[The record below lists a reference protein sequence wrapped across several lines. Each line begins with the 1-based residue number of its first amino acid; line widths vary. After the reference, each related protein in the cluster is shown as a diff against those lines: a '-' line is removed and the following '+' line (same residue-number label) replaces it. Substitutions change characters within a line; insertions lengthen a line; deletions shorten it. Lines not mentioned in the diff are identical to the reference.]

1 MHIAA
6 KRCGQKGAVLLVF
19 MLIILAGTSYMLISR
34 LNENSLQYIRDTSTA
49 TALSQAKQALLFYA
63 MNYPELRAP
72 TEKGPGFLPCPD
84 RNNDG
89 NPASNCTFN
98 PDTSTYTT
106 IGRLPFRILGLADI
120 RDSSGERLWYAV
132 SDNFRNTQSNDAVI
146 NSDTPGRL
154 TVDGMG
160 DVVAVIIAPG
170 IPVTGQ
176 DSRPSDNDSSEYL
189 EGDNATDDDQ
199 SFVSTAGGIF
209 NDRLVTI
216 TRAELMQVVEQRV
229 INEVRSILSQYNDDY
244 LAYPWLAPFADP
256 KADSRILHGA
266 HTGSDDAAT
275 LTDTNT
281 DFTKWG
287 VKKFDIVRNVT
298 DGSLSIVTGITATTL
313 TVTNIDLG
321 NAIND
326 NDFDT
331 EDEYY
336 IVSMDTAEKINDSA
350 NITSSGL
357 TLVDDDQKFVTL
369 GVMPGDIIDNITDGS
384 SGMIESVSS
393 ESTIVVKSLCCGTD
407 NDFDNDDKYQ
417 IRSYTGE
424 STNATDNTLI
434 LEDDTKDFLA
444 MGVSAGDLIINI
456 KDGSFGRVAAVTPTT
471 ITASGLNFGM
481 ENDFDG
487 NEIYILPQYYG
498 VAGTREGLLS
508 FHREG
513 GYFPSGFDI
522 DWNIPELIAATANA
536 TVSVNTPGTHTDYI
550 NTLKQF
556 VQTSSG
562 TSGTITVAID
572 EGTCVWTLPEIVECK
587 GSHTSYDPVQG
598 QVTSGSNTAIV
609 TDNTKDFVTA
619 GINPGD
625 IVQNYD
631 DETLVFSSTAT
642 AGSNGTTL
650 EDSSANFSVI
660 DPIGL
665 YNFLVRNTSYAGP
678 NKAQGILAGIDSST
692 TLNVND
698 YSGWGV
704 DPVTFSSGDNYSI
717 YTPAKTVVSAITSAT
732 TLTTNRLSASAP
744 DFDTLEFYRI
754 KSASGKLT
762 GTTTSS
768 AGSTLNHF
776 GRDFSAEG
784 IQIGDV
790 VHNVTDD
797 SWGEISA
804 VGTTTLSAAL
814 YDSSGITTNFD
825 NNEDYEVYYAYV
837 NSRRYEFIVRFS
849 GATVTGDVAGSRTR
863 DVCLGY
869 TNCTGS
875 ATNVALPYYNLD
887 SSGTA
892 SSNSSGL
899 LLEGSAGEN
908 FDQRRITPGYTVFNT
923 TDGSNGI
930 ITILNTDEKVT
941 VDELNDGAENDF
953 DSGDSYYIGAP
964 VLIIKD
970 YDNNENP
977 LGSASVTIPSG
988 GAQGSIRVSN
998 IDYYLRETTNEL
1010 PEWFIKNKW
1019 YQYIYVA
1026 YSSGDEP
1033 DAVDS
1038 PCTAP
1043 GMSSCLQLDGAVAP
1057 VNNKRAVVIA
1067 AGPEINTTMNNNC
1080 NTVTEFSQNRVNG
1093 NMNEYFELENCDP
1106 ADDTF
1111 TRGER
1116 TTIFNDQVSVVA
1128 PVP

>member
-1 MHIAA
+1 
-6 KRCGQKGAVLLVF
+6 
-19 MLIILAGTSYMLISR
+19 
-34 LNENSLQYIRDTSTA
+34 
-49 TALSQAKQALLFYA
+49 
-63 MNYPELRAP
+63 
-72 TEKGPGFLPCPD
+72 
-84 RNNDG
+84 

-98 PDTSTYTT
+98 PGTSTYTT

-120 RDSSGERLWYAV
+120 RDSNGERLWYAV

-199 SFVSTAGGIF
+199 SFVSTAGGEF
-209 NDRLVTI
+209 NDRLITI
-216 TRAELMQVVEQRV
+216 TRSELMRQVEIRV
-229 INEVRSILSQYNDDY
+229 LAEVRAVLSQYNNVY
-244 LAYPWLAPFADP
+244 GAYPWLSPFADP
-256 KADSRILHGA
+256 KADSRILSGT
-266 HTGSDDAAT
+266 HTGSNNVT
-275 LTDTNT
+275 ILTDSST
-281 DFTKWG
+281 DFNKWG
-287 VKKFDIVRNVT
+287 VKNFDIVRNVT

-321 NAIND
+321 NASND

-336 IVSMDTAEKINDSA
+336 IVSMDTAEKIDDSA

-357 TLVDDDQKFVTL
+357 TLVDDDQEFVIL
-369 GVMPGDIIDNITDGS
+369 GVVPGDIIDNITDGS
-384 SGMIESVSS
+384 SGIVESVSS
-393 ESTIVVKSLCCGTD
+393 ESTIIVKGLSGGTD
-407 NDFDNDDKYQ
+407 NDFDNNDNYQ
-417 IRSYTGE
+417 LRSYTGE
-424 STNATDNTLI
+424 STNVIDDTLI

-444 MGVSAGDLIINI
+444 MGVSAGDLIVNI
-456 KDGSFGRVAAVTPTT
+456 EDGSSGRVASVTPTT

-481 ENDFDG
+481 QNDFDD
-487 NEIYILPQYYG
+487 NEIYILPQHYG
-498 VAGTREGLLS
+498 IAGTREGLLS
-508 FHREG
+508 FHRVG
-513 GYFPSGFDI
+513 GYFPSGFNV

-556 VQTSSG
+556 VQTSNG
-562 TSGTITVAID
+562 TSGTITVAVD

-587 GSHTSYDPVQG
+587 GSHTRYDPVQG
-598 QVTSGSNTAIV
+598 QVTSGSDTAIV

-650 EDSSANFSVI
+650 EDSSANFSLI

-678 NKAQGILAGIDSST
+678 NKAQGILAGIDSGT

-704 DPVTFSSGDNYSI
+704 DPVTFSSDDNYSI
-717 YTPAKTVVSAITSAT
+717 YTPAKTVVSAVTSAT

-784 IQIGDV
+784 IQIDDV
-790 VHNVTDD
+790 VHNVTDG

-804 VGTTTLSAAL
+804 VGTTTLAATL
-814 YDSSGITTNFD
+814 YDSSGNTTNFD
-825 NNEDYEVYYAYV
+825 NNEDYEVYYAYM

-849 GATVTGDVAGSRTR
+849 GTAITGAVNGSRKR

-875 ATNVALPYYNLD
+875 ATNVSLPFYNL
-887 SSGTA
+887 SASGTTTSG
-892 SSNSSGL
+892 SSVL
-899 LLEGSAGEN
+899 LLEDSASDFE
-908 FDQRRITPGYTVFNT
+908 QRRITPGHVVFNA

-930 ITILNTDEKVT
+930 ITTLDTNKQVT
-941 VDELNDGAENDF
+941 VGELNDGTENDF
-953 DSGDSYYIGAP
+953 DSVESYYITAP
-964 VLIIKD
+964 VVSIKD
-970 YDNNENP
+970 YDASENE
-977 LGSASVTIPSG
+977 LGSAAVTIPSS
-988 GAQGSIRVSN
+988 GAQGSIKVSN
-998 IDYYLRETTNEL
+998 IDYYLNEANNDL
-1010 PEWFIKNKW
+1010 PPWFLKNKW
-1019 YQYIYVA
+1019 YQFIYVA

-1033 DAVDS
+1033 DAVDP

-1043 GMSSCLQLDGAVAP
+1043 GMSSCLQLNGAVAP
-1057 VNNKRAVVIA
+1057 VNNKRAVVVA
-1067 AGPEINTTMNNNC
+1067 AGPEINTTMDDNC

-1093 NMNEYFELENCDP
+1093 SMNEYFESENCDP

-1116 TTIFNDQVSVVA
+1116 TTTFNDQVSVVA